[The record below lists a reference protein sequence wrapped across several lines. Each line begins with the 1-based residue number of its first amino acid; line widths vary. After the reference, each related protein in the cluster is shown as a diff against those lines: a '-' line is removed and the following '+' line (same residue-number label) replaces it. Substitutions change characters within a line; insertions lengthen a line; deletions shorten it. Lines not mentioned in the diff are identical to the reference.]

1 VQDGDSSK
9 RRRGNE
15 RSPYV
20 PDKDRERENATNG
33 RSERQHERGTRRERL
48 ADGSRATHSGADAS
62 DKRESRRDKRE
73 RPDDKANGSGRG
85 HDGDSRNG
93 MPSSP
98 SGRAPPT
105 GPRSE
110 RERDSRGEDTPQ
122 RLADRLA
129 PAVTPLRNDVG
140 DEQSSR
146 RGGERSKGRDRSPPN
161 QDDSP
166 APPASGEG
174 DFGGH
179 SRKRVAGDGQRLVF
193 ERAMGAMATGGAG
206 APGGKRVKIDRKRRA
221 AANKES

>member
-1 VQDGDSSK
+1 MPS
-9 RRRGNE
+9 E
-15 RSPYV
+15 
-20 PDKDRERENATNG
+20 KDRERENASSARG
-33 RSERQHERGTRRERL
+33 ERHHERGTRRERL
-48 ADGSRATHSGADAS
+48 ADGPRITHSGADPS
-62 DKRESRRDKRE
+62 DRRESRRDKRE

-129 PAVTPLRNDVG
+129 PAVTPSRTDVA

-161 QDDSP
+161 P
-166 APPASGEG
+166 ADASIPPASGDG
-174 DFGGH
+174 DIGGH
-179 SRKRVAGDGQRLVF
+179 SRKRAAGDGQRLVF
-193 ERAMGAMATGGAG
+193 ERAVGAMATGGVG